1 MTVCC
6 DNIATG
12 KGRAGENGKTN
23 VSGAAKDSMRSTLTF
38 LTRPGSLSGT
48 QFVKSLSK
56 AAESL
61 GGAIAR
67 RPKWEIEAAC
77 LVLCPLIAAADY
89 YSGQEISLSVVYAVP
104 VMIAA
109 WFVGLASA
117 LVFSFL
123 SVAAWLFVT
132 YPIETYS
139 TQYPAAG
146 MQAALWSGLIRFI
159 VLSAFA
165 AILARLNDLRKNV
178 EAIAETR
185 ARALTEQIAERN
197 RLEHEILEISERER
211 LRIGQDLHDG
221 LCQHLAGTA
230 MVSQLLAQDL
240 ADESHS
246 RAERARRIVDLT
258 EEGISLARGIAKGLH
273 PIGMQAGGLMQALED
288 FASTTSDLFGIICDF
303 ECNLP
308 VTVHSA
314 SVSTHLYRIAQE
326 GVSNAVRHG
335 RASRIEIMLEETDN
349 GIRLSVTDNGIGLPA
364 QFPAG
369 GLGLRTMAA
378 RAKFM
383 GGQFSLRPAGARG
396 ARMICVVPGEGLTAP
411 GGGIKSVSFG
421 DYE

>member
-1 MTVCC
+1 MKSTTQLLPPAASQFGSQLV
-6 DNIATG
+6 NAG
-12 KGRAGENGKTN
+12 VRKAEALGR
-23 VSGAAKDSMRSTLTF
+23 
-38 LTRPGSLSGT
+38 
-48 QFVKSLSK
+48 
-56 AAESL
+56 
-61 GGAIAR
+61 AIAR
-67 RPKWEIEAAC
+67 RPKWEIETAC
-77 LVLCPLIAAADY
+77 LVMCPLIAAADY
-89 YSGQEISLSVVYAVP
+89 YSGQEISVSVVYAVP

-109 WFVGLASA
+109 WFVGLGSA
-117 LVFSFL
+117 LVFSLL
-123 SVAAWLFVT
+123 SVAAWFFISYPGR
-132 YPIETYS
+132 YPISGME
-139 TQYPAAG
+139 AA
-146 MQAALWSGLIRFI
+146 AWSVGIRFF
-159 VLSAFA
+159 VLTAFA

-185 ARALTEQIAERN
+185 ARALTEEIAERN

-240 ADESHS
+240 SDEGHT

-288 FASTTSDLFGIICDF
+288 FAATTSDLFGIICNF

-314 SVSTHLYRIAQE
+314 SVATHLYRIAQE
-326 GVSNAVRHG
+326 AVSNAVRHG
-335 RASRIEIMLEETDN
+335 RATRVNITLEETES
-349 GIRLSVTDNGIGLPA
+349 GIRLSVIDNGQGLPL

-396 ARMICVVPGEGLTAP
+396 AKMTCVVPGEGLAALAA
-411 GGGIKSVSFG
+411 GINAASFG

>member
-1 MTVCC
+1 MPEKPALS
-6 DNIATG
+6 NF
-12 KGRAGENGKTN
+12 GRQ
-23 VSGAAKDSMRSTLTF
+23 MRVKSTLT
-38 LTRPGSLSGT
+38 LLMRPGSVSGT
-48 QFVKSLSK
+48 QLLRNFGRGANTLVR
-56 AAESL
+56 
-61 GGAIAR
+61 AIAR

-77 LVLCPLIAAADY
+77 LVMCPLIAAADY

-104 VMIAA
+104 VVVAA
-109 WFVGLASA
+109 WFVGLSSG

-123 SVAAWLFVT
+123 SVTAWLFVT
-132 YPIETYS
+132 YPIETYPAH
-139 TQYPAAG
+139 YPAAS

-185 ARALTEQIAERN
+185 ARALTEEIAERN

-240 ADESHS
+240 SDEGHS
-246 RAERARRIVDLT
+246 RTERARRIVDLA

-288 FASTTSDLFGIICDF
+288 FASTTSDLFGIICNF

-314 SVSTHLYRIAQE
+314 SVATHLYRIAQE

-335 RASRIEIMLEETDN
+335 RATRVDIALEETDT
-349 GIRLSVTDNGIGLPA
+349 GIRLSVTDNGLGLPA
-364 QFPAG
+364 PFPAG

-383 GGQFSLRPAGARG
+383 GGEFSLRSAGARG
-396 ARMICVVPGEGLTAP
+396 AKMTCVVPGERLTALTSESNAAGF
-411 GGGIKSVSFG
+411 GG
-421 DYE
+421 YE